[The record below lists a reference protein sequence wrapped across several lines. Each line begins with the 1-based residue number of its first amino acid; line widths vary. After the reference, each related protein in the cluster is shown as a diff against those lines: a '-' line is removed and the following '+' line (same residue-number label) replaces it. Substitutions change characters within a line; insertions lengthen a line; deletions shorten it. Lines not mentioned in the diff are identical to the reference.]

1 MLLTQAFALNFTQNE
16 VDFVIPQFDRDLPLC
31 IDPFLLY
38 KSRDEILRGLHTQ
51 LLSIFNGSIRLFRE
65 GKRAEMDKL
74 IDFPEAN
81 EIGFG
86 YSEKGVHG
94 SGLGEYLNRLLA
106 DTLAASE
113 SLQSRGLRHI
123 EELQLV
129 SIGVA
134 ADRISDVAANVL
146 KMFLIQYTQ
155 KQAGLWGIPMQAA
168 LPVKHYFDFDGYEW
182 KDGYFDLPRNTITGM
197 PILLVPRRMVRLL
210 PWINLEDYAAT
221 DYRLFLR
228 STGGRGWSK
237 FSMTR
242 QTKHAVP
249 DKTEISKTTRA
260 NIALLDQY
268 VSRKEKEAAQALP
281 VYVDREDL
289 GLPTKPLAEEFIGR
303 LESLPV
309 GIAHAKDYQRL
320 IYEIMN
326 YLFEPE
332 LTDGELE
339 VRTIEGTERRD
350 VIYTNESDAS
360 FWQYVRLNYGS
371 PLVMF
376 EVKNVKD
383 LEIEYINQ
391 VATYLGTRLGM
402 LGFIVTRQSPSGNIM
417 RKTYSV
423 FSDTPSIPRKTIIVL
438 SDEDLSTMLRNRDA
452 GQSPTPTRCIQ
463 RKYREF
469 RTRVQ

>member
-1 MLLTQAFALNFTQNE
+1 MLLTQAFGLNFTQSE
-16 VDFVIPQFDRDLPLC
+16 VDFVIPRFDQDLPLC

-38 KSRDEILRGLHTQ
+38 KSRDEILRGLHSQ
-51 LLSIFNGSIRLFRE
+51 LLSIFNDSIRLFRE
-65 GKRAEMDKL
+65 GKRTEMDKL

-94 SGLGEYLNRLLA
+94 SGLGDYLNRLLA

-155 KQAGLWGIPMQAA
+155 KQADLWGIPIQAA
-168 LPVKHYFDFDGYEW
+168 LPVNHYFDFDNYEW
-182 KDGYFDLPRNTITGM
+182 KDGYFDLPRNTINGM
-197 PILLVPRRMVRLL
+197 PIFLVPRRMVRLL

-228 STGGRGWSK
+228 SAGGRGWSK
-237 FSMTR
+237 FSGTR
-242 QTKHAVP
+242 QAKYTVP
-249 DKTEISKTTRA
+249 DKTEISNKTRA
-260 NIALLDQY
+260 NISILDQY
-268 VSRKEKEAAQALP
+268 VSRKEKEAPQALP

-303 LESLPV
+303 LGSLPV

-320 IYEIMN
+320 IYEILN

-332 LTDGELE
+332 LTDGEME
-339 VRTIEGTERRD
+339 VRTFEGTERRD
-350 VIYTNESDAS
+350 IIYTNESDAS
-360 FWQYVRLNYGS
+360 FWQYVRLNYGG

-383 LEIEYINQ
+383 LEIEHINQ
-391 VATYLGTRLGM
+391 TATYLGARLGM
-402 LGFIVTRQSPSGNIM
+402 LGFIITRQTPPENIT

-423 FSDTPSIPRKTIIVL
+423 FSDTPSIPRKIIIIL
-438 SDEDLSTMLRNRDA
+438 SDEDLSTMLRSRDS
-452 GQSPTPTRCIQ
+452 GQSPTPTQCIQ